1 MNNILSLN
9 KVSRRYFVRKTLINV
24 FSDIDIDIKKG
35 EKVAIIGPSGSGKT
49 SILNIAGLIER
60 PNSGSV
66 YVNNSEVDWESDK
79 KISNLRKKNIGYV
92 FQFNNLLS
100 DFTILENIAFPLIIN
115 GMKKSQAIEI
125 ASDFIKNVN
134 LSDRGNNYPNQVSG
148 GEQQRAAIARA
159 LINKPS
165 LIIADE
171 PTGNLDSKTAISV
184 VSLFNELVDEYDC
197 SLILATHNLG
207 IANLQDRL
215 INIEDLI
222 K

>member
-1 MNNILSLN
+1 MNTINAIKQDKIIRETLVIPSWSPESIWLSN
-9 KVSRRYFVRKTLINV
+9 GFAIRADN
-24 FSDIDIDIKKG
+24 IKK
-35 EKVAIIGPSGSGKT
+35 
-49 SILNIAGLIER
+49 
-60 PNSGSV
+60 
-66 YVNNSEVDWESDK
+66 
-79 KISNLRKKNIGYV
+79 
-92 FQFNNLLS
+92 
-100 DFTILENIAFPLIIN
+100 
-115 GMKKSQAIEI
+115 
-125 ASDFIKNVN
+125 VN
-134 LSDRGNNYPNQVSG
+134 LSDRRNNYPNQASG

>member
-1 MNNILSLN
+1 MLKRTKISLADLAHTYSTP
-9 KVSRRYFVRKTLINV
+9 KASLTV
-24 FSDIDIDIKKG
+24 
-35 EKVAIIGPSGSGKT
+35 P
-49 SILNIAGLIER
+49 LNIAYIKSALIE
-60 PNSGSV
+60 NHKNLD
-66 YVNNSEVDWESDK
+66 VN
-79 KISNLRKKNIGYV
+79 LFKNP
-92 FQFNNLLS
+92 
-100 DFTILENIAFPLIIN
+100 E
-115 GMKKSQAIEI
+115 
-125 ASDFIKNVN
+125 DFIKNVN
-134 LSDRGNNYPNQVSG
+134 LTNRRNNFPNQVSG

-184 VSLFNELVDEYDC
+184 VSLFNELVDEYGC
-197 SLILATHNLG
+197 SLFLATHNLE